1 MPTLPVLFVLALALA
16 FAGPPAGSGVRPAS
30 DSDDLVIVGSSFG
43 RVVNKTV
50 IDPYGPVQKDR
61 FGRPR
66 ARLRGLPP
74 PIILLQREAYVL
86 VRNVGNRRVES
97 VEWSVV
103 FYADAKHEQVVERH
117 VFRSR
122 EKILPGEMKFIS
134 ETVKEDAP
142 TAFETVSIDRIGFAD
157 GTSTAP

>member
-1 MPTLPVLFVLALALA
+1 MSTLPVLLAIALA
-16 FAGPPAGSGVRPAS
+16 FAAQPTGARVQPAGEST
-30 DSDDLVIVGSSFG
+30 DLVIVGSSYG
-43 RVVNKTV
+43 RVVGKTV

-66 ARLRGLPP
+66 ARMRGAPP
-74 PIILLQREAYVL
+74 PIVILQREAYVL
-86 VRNVGNRRVES
+86 VRNVGSRRVES

-117 VFRSR
+117 SFRSK
-122 EKILPGEMKFIS
+122 EKVLPGEMKFIS
-134 ETVKEDAP
+134 ESVKEDAP
-142 TAFETVSIDRIGFAD
+142 TAFETVSIDRITFAD

>member
-1 MPTLPVLFVLALALA
+1 MPTLPVLLVLALV
-16 FAGPPAGSGVRPAS
+16 FAAAPAGAGVQPSG
-30 DSDDLVIVGSSFG
+30 DSADLVIVGSSYG

-66 ARLRGLPP
+66 ARMRGAPP
-74 PIILLQREAYVL
+74 PIVILQREAYVL
-86 VRNVGNRRVES
+86 VRNVGSRRVES

-117 VFRSR
+117 VFRSK

-142 TAFETVSIDRIGFAD
+142 TAFDTVSIDRIGFAD

>member
-1 MPTLPVLFVLALALA
+1 MQTLPVILVLAVA
-16 FAGPPAGSGVRPAS
+16 FAAPSAGARVQPAGESA
-30 DSDDLVIVGSSFG
+30 DLVIVGSSFG
-43 RVVNKTV
+43 RVVGKTV

-66 ARLRGLPP
+66 ARMRGAPP
-74 PIILLQREAYVL
+74 PIVILQREAYVL

-97 VEWSVV
+97 IEWSVV

-117 VFRSR
+117 AFRSK

-134 ETVKEDAP
+134 ESVKEDAP
-142 TAFETVSIDRIGFAD
+142 TAFETVSIDRIVFAD

>member
-1 MPTLPVLFVLALALA
+1 MPTLHVLLVLALVLA
-16 FAGPPAGSGVRPAS
+16 AAPAGAGVLPAG
-30 DSDDLVIVGSSFG
+30 DSADLVIVGSSYG

-50 IDPYGPVQKDR
+50 IDPYGSVQKDR

-66 ARLRGLPP
+66 ARMRGAPP
-74 PIILLQREAYVL
+74 PIVILQREAYVL

-117 VFRSR
+117 VFRSK
-122 EKILPGEMKFIS
+122 EKILPGEMRFIS
-134 ETVKEDAP
+134 ESVKEDAP